1 MAYYLKHLYFW
12 MFYSWHLAAF
22 NKPFYL
28 NSSGL
33 CCYVKLNWFPHLK
46 QSQRKAVGE
55 TGCNADV
62 LGCDEHHGKERP
74 HCQMKIIFALYSEPT
89 EASTSL
95 RPLMLLCSVYY
106 SRYLSLIKT
115 KKKQHC
121 KSWKCE
127 IKTVHSIFQ
136 FSLFPLYLLWRHNFP
151 HGFLWDVLMVAIIVV
166 YCNRMITG
174 FEVSDQWWRKTC
186 RQYKI

>member
-22 NKPFYL
+22 NTPFYL

-115 KKKQHC
+115 KKKATLQKLEMWNKNSSIHFPVLPISIVSALKAQLSTWVSLRCLNGGYHC
-121 KSWKCE
+121 C
-127 IKTVHSIFQ
+127 
-136 FSLFPLYLLWRHNFP
+136 LL
-151 HGFLWDVLMVAIIVV
+151 
-166 YCNRMITG
+166 
-174 FEVSDQWWRKTC
+174 
-186 RQYKI
+186 